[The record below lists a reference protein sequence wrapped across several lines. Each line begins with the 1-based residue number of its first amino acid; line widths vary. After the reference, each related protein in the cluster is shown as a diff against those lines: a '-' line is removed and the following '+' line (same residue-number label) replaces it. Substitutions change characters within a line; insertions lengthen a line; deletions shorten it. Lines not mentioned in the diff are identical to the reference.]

1 MSGRR
6 SIDVPGFAHGNPV
19 PVASRIGPF
28 LVSGAL
34 TGRDPETGEMPTSLD
49 AQCANAFGHVRA
61 LMDAAGASTDD
72 IIKLTVLLADYRDR
86 EALNREWLAM
96 FPDAAS
102 RPSRQVLHASL
113 DGGAVIHLDLMAVLQ
128 P

>member
-34 TGRDPETGEMPTSLD
+34 TGRDPETGEMPASLD

-102 RPSRQVLHASL
+102 RPARQVLQASL
-113 DGGAVIHLDLMAVLQ
+113 DGGAAIHLDLMAVL
-128 P
+128 PT